1 MGRPCRVCNHERS
14 AEIGRDLLHGVSY
27 RAIAK
32 QYGVAIAG
40 LSRHVAE
47 HIQGPLRRIIQAE
60 ASLTEDAQTVQ
71 PTLLEMRRL
80 NQRSL
85 RILAIA
91 EESKDHDAALGAIRE
106 CRRNLELI
114 ARLSG
119 ELEPHAAGEAGG
131 QGLVV
136 NIVYTTSTKSVVDAS
151 KPVLEATP
159 ALAEYA
165 EPGQDKQG

>member
-1 MGRPCRVCNHERS
+1 MENPVAEQYRGTHYPSVHGAALAASVTTNAPLKS
-14 AEIGRDLLHGVSY
+14 AAICSTASLTA
-27 RAIAK
+27 AIAK

-91 EESKDHDAALGAIRE
+91 EESQDHDVALRAIAE
-106 CRRNLELI
+106 CRRHLELI
-114 ARLSG
+114 SKLTG
-119 ELEPHAAGEAGG
+119 ELDPHAASEGGG

-136 NIVYTTSTKSVVDAS
+136 NVRR
-151 KPVLEATP
+151 
-159 ALAEYA
+159 
-165 EPGQDKQG
+165 

>member
-60 ASLTEDAQTVQ
+60 VSLTEDAQTVQ

-91 EESKDHDAALGAIRE
+91 EESKDHDVALRAICE

-114 ARLSG
+114 SRLTG
-119 ELEPHAAGEAGG
+119 ELDPHAAGEAGG

-136 NIVYTTSTKSVVDAS
+136 NVVYASTKPVVDAS
-151 KPVLEATP
+151 KPVLEAA
-159 ALAEYA
+159 ALPERV
-165 EPGQDKQG
+165 

>member
-1 MGRPCRVCNHERS
+1 
-14 AEIGRDLLHGVSY
+14 LLHGVSY

-60 ASLTEDAQTVQ
+60 ASLTQDAQTVQ

-80 NQRSL
+80 NQRYL

-91 EESKDHDAALGAIRE
+91 EDSKDHDAALGAIRE

-119 ELEPHAAGEAGG
+119 ELDPHAMGEAGG

-136 NIVYTTSTKSVVDAS
+136 KVVYTSSTKSVVADAP
-151 KPVLEATP
+151 KVLEAMPVTP
-159 ALAEYA
+159 ECPHVGTI
-165 EPGQDKQG
+165 EPPESHSSILPRK

>member
-1 MGRPCRVCNHERS
+1 MGRPCRVCNHER
-14 AEIGRDLLHGVSY
+14 AADIGRDLLHGVSY

-60 ASLTEDAQTVQ
+60 ANLTQDAQTVQ

-91 EESKDHDAALGAIRE
+91 
-106 CRRNLELI
+106 
-114 ARLSG
+114 
-119 ELEPHAAGEAGG
+119 
-131 QGLVV
+131 V
-136 NIVYTTSTKSVVDAS
+136 
-151 KPVLEATP
+151 
-159 ALAEYA
+159 
-165 EPGQDKQG
+165 